1 MKIKAENLLQ
11 SMLSNK
17 YSTFWISGDEPLLV
31 QESADLVRKHHR
43 DLGFEDR
50 EIFNVDSGFDLERF
64 KNSVNNLTL
73 FSAKKIFE
81 LRLGKVTGKNGS
93 SDKLKLGQ
101 NEKTAIDSFINSNN
115 PDFTLIITSLK
126 LDKTS
131 LNSKWLKAHEH
142 LMALVQVWPIDRNGL
157 IKWLSRKLN
166 ALNIDADRE
175 ALLVLSERVEGNLLA
190 ANQEVEKLKLLAN
203 LGNESRINLDTKTVM
218 QVVGDN
224 SRFDA
229 YDLVDAALLG
239 DSPRCQRIIANL
251 KDEVGNPLFVLNALT
266 RELRSLNNMIDRKE
280 SGQRV
285 NSILQ
290 TSRIFFHRKQAVTN
304 ALQRLS
310 SREVWSMLDKAR
322 NIDKAIKGAALQN
335 PWDEISVLVLELG
348 GYRVSH

>member
-50 EIFNVDSGFDLERF
+50 EIFNVNSDFDLERF
-64 KNSVNNLTL
+64 KNSVNNLSL

-157 IKWLSRKLN
+157 IKWLSRK
-166 ALNIDADRE
+166 
-175 ALLVLSERVEGNLLA
+175 
-190 ANQEVEKLKLLAN
+190 
-203 LGNESRINLDTKTVM
+203 
-218 QVVGDN
+218 
-224 SRFDA
+224 
-229 YDLVDAALLG
+229 
-239 DSPRCQRIIANL
+239 IANL

-266 RELRSLNNMIDRKE
+266 RELRGLNNMIDRKE